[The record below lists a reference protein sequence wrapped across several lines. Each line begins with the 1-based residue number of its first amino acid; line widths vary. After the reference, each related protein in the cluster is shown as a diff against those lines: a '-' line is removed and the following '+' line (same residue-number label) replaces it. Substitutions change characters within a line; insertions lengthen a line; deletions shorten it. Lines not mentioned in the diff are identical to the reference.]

1 MSLFNGPTTGGGGE
15 RGSITRTTTTRRT
28 IKQSWMGVVIGV
40 VTIVLTGCVTK
51 SKAKADAREAFIAG
65 QQQAMA
71 MARMQQSQ
79 GPSVTVVGQVRNGI
93 IPWTQELTLARAIVN
108 AGYFGTSDPHQIVIV
123 HNGQAT
129 TIDSK
134 QLLNGEDV
142 PVQAGDVIQI
152 MQ

>member
-1 MSLFNGPTTGGGGE
+1 MI
-15 RGSITRTTTTRRT
+15 R
-28 IKQSWMGVVIGV
+28 KSWAGVVIGMV
-40 VTIVLTGCVTK
+40 AIGLAGCVTK
-51 SKAKADAREAFIAG
+51 SKAKADARDAFIAG
-65 QQQAMA
+65 QQQAMTL
-71 MARMQQSQ
+71 ARMQQSQ

-93 IPWTQELTLARAIVN
+93 IPWTQDLTLAKAIVN
-108 AGYFGTSDPHQIVIV
+108 AGYFGASDPHQIVIV

>member
-1 MSLFNGPTTGGGGE
+1 MGE
-15 RGSITRTTTTRRT
+15 RFLAT
-28 IKQSWMGVVIGV
+28 VIILV
-40 VTIVLTGCVTK
+40 AMTLAGCVTK

-71 MARMQQSQ
+71 MARLQQAQ
-79 GPSVTVVGQVRNGI
+79 GPTVTVVGQVRNKI
-93 IPWTQELTLARAIVN
+93 IPWTQDLTLARAIVN

-123 HNGQAT
+123 HDGKAT

-142 PVQAGDVIQI
+142 PVQAGDVVQI

>member
-1 MSLFNGPTTGGGGE
+1 L
-15 RGSITRTTTTRRT
+15 
-28 IKQSWMGVVIGV
+28 VILALAM
-40 VTIVLTGCVTK
+40 ILAGCVTK

-71 MARMQQSQ
+71 LARMQQSQ
-79 GPSVTVVGQVRNGI
+79 GPTVTVVGQVRNGI
-93 IPWTQELTLARAIVN
+93 IPWTQDLTLARAIVN
-108 AGYFGTSDPHQIVIV
+108 AGYFGASDPHQIVIV

-134 QLLNGEDV
+134 QLLNGDDV

-152 MQ
+152 TQ